1 MHTWNTFT
9 SSTQRTLTQAGFLVI
24 KNEKESCW
32 QVVDGNKVVMQN
44 KALGCLM
51 SKAAREFKI

>member
-1 MHTWNTFT
+1 MHTWTTFT
-9 SSTQRTLTQAGFLVI
+9 SFTQRTITQAGFRVI

-32 QVVDGNKVVMQN
+32 QVVDGTRVVMQN

-51 SKAAREFKI
+51 SKAAKEFGI